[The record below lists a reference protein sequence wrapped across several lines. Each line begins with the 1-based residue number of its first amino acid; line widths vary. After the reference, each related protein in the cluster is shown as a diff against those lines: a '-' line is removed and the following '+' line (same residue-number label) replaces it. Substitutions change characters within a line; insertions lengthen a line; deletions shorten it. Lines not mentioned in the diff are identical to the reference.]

1 METRNT
7 TDAMVDER
15 VERDCTHFLY
25 REAELLDNR
34 KFDEWLSLLSP
45 AIDYRVPV
53 RTTRENKDGFGFSKT
68 AFFLEE
74 DFGSIKVRVARLGS
88 DFAWSE
94 NPATR
99 TRRFV
104 GNVRVRTSDMA
115 GAAKGEERYAVVS
128 NMAVFC
134 YRGEEAKPT
143 ELTGERHDVLQRI
156 DGDWKL
162 LSRTVLLDA
171 TVLGMESLSIFL

>member
-7 TDAMVDER
+7 SNAMVGEGIER
-15 VERDCTHFLY
+15 ECTHFLY

-74 DFGSIKVRVARLGS
+74 DFGSIKVRVARLRS
-88 DFAWSE
+88 EFAWSE

-104 GNVRVRTSDMA
+104 GNIRVRASDTP
-115 GAAKGEERYAVVS
+115 GSAKGEERYAVVS

-134 YRGEEAKPT
+134 YRGEEAKAT

-156 DGDWKL
+156 DGEWKL
-162 LSRTVLLDA
+162 LSRMVLLDA

>member
-7 TDAMVDER
+7 SNAMVDEG
-15 VERDCTHFLY
+15 VERECTHFLY

-53 RTTRENKDGFGFSKT
+53 RTTRENKDGFGFSKS

-74 DFGSIKVRVARLGS
+74 DFGSIKVRVARLRS
-88 DFAWSE
+88 EFAWSE

-104 GNVRVRTSDMA
+104 GNIRVRASDTP
-115 GAAKGEERYAVVS
+115 GSAKGEERYAVVS

-134 YRGEEAKPT
+134 YRGEEAKAT

-156 DGDWKL
+156 DGEWKL